1 MSLLECS
8 ELGREKEM
16 STETAFRTEKH
27 VTKPT
32 ARESLPHRVTYT
44 QQRETSE

>member
-16 STETAFRTEKH
+16 STETAFRTEKR
-27 VTKPT
+27 VTETT
-32 ARESLPHRVTYT
+32 AREGLPHGVAYT
-44 QQRETSE
+44 QQRKTS